1 MTLCMID
8 SWLMGSFS
16 HTQRAAITTLTTSSD
31 SMLLLSEIG
40 QSSASGKVQ
49 STAISPIV
57 SAQFLQ
63 GAQSVC
69 VVMVQPSLID
79 QQGHSA
85 SAFFGY

>member
-1 MTLCMID
+1 MIY

-31 SMLLLSEIG
+31 SMVSLSEIG

-49 STAISPIV
+49 FTAISPIV
-57 SAQFLQ
+57 SAQFLHC
-63 GAQSVC
+63 AQSVC

-85 SAFFGY
+85 SVFFGD

>member
-1 MTLCMID
+1 MNLCMID

-16 HTQRAAITTLTTSSD
+16 HTQRAAITTLTTSSN
-31 SMLLLSEIG
+31 SMVSLSGKG

-57 SAQFLQ
+57 SARFLHC
-63 GAQSVC
+63 AQSVC
-69 VVMVQPSLID
+69 AVMAQPSLID